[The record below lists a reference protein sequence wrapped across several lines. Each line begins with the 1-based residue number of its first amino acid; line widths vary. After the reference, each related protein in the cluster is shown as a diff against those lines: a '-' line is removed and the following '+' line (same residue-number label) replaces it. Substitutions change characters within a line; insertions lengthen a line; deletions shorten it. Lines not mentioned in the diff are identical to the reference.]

1 MIYDDDYFEE
11 QFAED
16 EQVRAYEQHCQH
28 ENDAAEECTRRM
40 EAFAEWKQKMKIDA
54 LGY

>member
-1 MIYDDDYFEE
+1 MMYKDDYFQEWID
-11 QFAED
+11 ED
-16 EQVRAYEQHCQH
+16 EHNKEVAQH

-40 EAFAEWKQKMKIDA
+40 EAFAEWKQEMKIDA